1 MLEQTLEKV
10 IAQLRMQH
18 RSIRTEKSYLGWI
31 KRFYEFHQGR
41 AFAELGE
48 KEIARFLSH
57 LAVHGEVSAST
68 QNQALCALVFLYK
81 NVLKLDLGDFSG
93 ELTWAK
99 KPKKLPMVFTRQEV
113 KAVINQLSGIKW
125 IMVNLLYGAGLRLL
139 ECLRLRI
146 QDINFEYNQI
156 MVRDGKGQKDRITM
170 LPNIVK
176 SDLEKHVEKVK
187 RLHEKDLH
195 QGYGEVYLP
204 FALERKYPKAN
215 KELKWQYVFPSEKL
229 SIDPRSGKKRR
240 HHLDES
246 VLQRTVKEAI
256 RNAGINKN
264 GNCHTFRH
272 SFATHLLE
280 DGHDIRTVQ
289 ELLGHEDVSTTMIY
303 THVIKKG
310 GYGVQSPADK
320 LK

>member
-1 MLEQTLEKV
+1 
-10 IAQLRMQH
+10 
-18 RSIRTEKSYLGWI
+18 
-31 KRFYEFHQGR
+31 
-41 AFAELGE
+41 
-48 KEIARFLSH
+48 
-57 LAVHGEVSAST
+57 
-68 QNQALCALVFLYK
+68 LYK